1 MANNCDFVARIVGKK
16 DSVKQFANAIQY
28 KDAKDGY
35 CFARIF
41 ESFVLDEY
49 EDDDRYIIELGGDC
63 AWSVHSCF
71 MDGGYTSSDAPDFL
85 KPVEYNTNNIKYF
98 TYVTAE
104 WLCKKLGVKFEAW
117 SREPG
122 ECFQEHMGVDE
133 DGVRVI
139 EECVDWTE
147 GYDEDEN
154 GDWLDYNPAKDTGG
168 FADYGKWY
176 LN

>member
-1 MANNCDFVARIVGKK
+1 MANNCDFIARIVGKK

-63 AWSVHSCF
+63 AWSVYSCF

-98 TYVTAE
+98 THVTAE

-133 DGVRVI
+133 NGVRVI
-139 EECVDWTE
+139 EKCVDWTE